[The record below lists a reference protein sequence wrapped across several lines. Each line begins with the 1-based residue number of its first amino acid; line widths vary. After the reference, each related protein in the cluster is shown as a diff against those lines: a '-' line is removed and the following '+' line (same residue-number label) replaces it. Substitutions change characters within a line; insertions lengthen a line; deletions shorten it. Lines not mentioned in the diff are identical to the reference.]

1 MSNSESR
8 IETFVANDSTPLLS
22 ATPDEEEA
30 DRIIYDGLRRVS
42 DSFPLSVWLIA
53 TIELCERFAYFGIL
67 GPLQNYIQ
75 NSGNDPLQPGGI
87 GLGQAYATTIN
98 QMFMLWCFI
107 TPIMGAIVAEQ
118 NFGRVRTI
126 VYSSAIY
133 SCGLA
138 TLFLSSLPVA
148 RDIGVPFLGL
158 SVSLFLIGIGTG
170 GIKTNVSS
178 LIAEQYTGPQERIL
192 VLGSGEKVVID
203 RDLTLQR
210 IFTMFFLYINVGSLA
225 SLASTTIEQKYGF
238 SVAFAL
244 PTIVFLIGLIILL
257 TGKDQYVSH
266 APDNSLITKACRV
279 IWIAVKNKCSLEH
292 ARLTHQAE
300 EGSTEMPPWD
310 DLFIDDLGCALS
322 ACKVFLLY
330 PFYWAAYSQ
339 LLTNFISQAA
349 TMETHGIP
357 NDVMTGIDPL
367 VTLILLPILDRF
379 IFPLLRSLGASV
391 RHIDRMALG
400 FLFCGI
406 SMLYAAFIQRS
417 IYAAPPCYDH
427 PRSKDCMGGKFPNQ
441 VSVFLQIPA
450 YVLVALS
457 EILASV
463 AGIEYAYTK
472 APKSMKSL
480 VMAVYLSTVSAGAL
494 VAMTVSPLTVDPRLT
509 WMYVTLGIETL
520 VAGAVLWVAAMRMWF
535 EKRKR

>member
-1 MSNSESR
+1 MSNSEPR

-22 ATPDEEEA
+22 ATPDEEEEA

-75 NSGNDPLQPGGI
+75 NSGNDTLQPGGI
-87 GLGQAYATTIN
+87 GLCYDDKSNVHA
-98 QMFMLWCFI
+98 L
-107 TPIMGAIVAEQ
+107 V
-118 NFGRVRTI
+118 
-126 VYSSAIY
+126 
-133 SCGLA
+133 CGLA

-158 SVSLFLIGIGTG
+158 SVSLFLIGIGAG

-192 VLGSGEKVVID
+192 VLDSGEKVVID

-257 TGKDQYVSH
+257 TSKDQYVSH

-322 ACKVFLLY
+322 ACK
-330 PFYWAAYSQ
+330 

-349 TMETHGIP
+349 TMETHGLP
-357 NDVMTGIDPL
+357 NDAMTSIDPL

-535 EKRKR
+535 EKRK